1 MNRKKFVTN
10 QLVLLTAIAAL
21 FFSLTTNG
29 LAQDPIS
36 LEKALDI
43 AAKNSPDIRRSELNL
58 ERSQQSLNAQKASLK
73 SSFSLTLT
81 PFNYE
86 KTRQFNTFF
95 STWNT
100 EENKQ
105 SSGVF
110 TIAQPIKWTDG
121 TFAIY
126 NRFSWQDSY
135 SEYQDVRTKSFSNNL
150 YLNYQ
155 QPMFTYNRTKL
166 TLKELELDLE
176 NTALSY
182 AIQKLSLEK
191 DVTQA
196 FFTVYKNKMSLEIAI
211 DEFNN
216 REQSYTIIKNKVEA
230 GLAAKEELYQAE
242 LDMASSK
249 SNVQNSQVALDNSM
263 DAFKQMIG
271 LSLFDDITVTA
282 DVSHQAVEV
291 DLQQALGHG
300 LKHRMELRQRQID
313 IENSRFDLIQTSATN
328 EFKGNINLSY
338 GIIGTD
344 EEFEQMYEV
353 PTRNQ
358 QFSLS
363 FDIPLFDWGA
373 KKMRIKASEAVV
385 KSRQLSLEDQK
396 NTIIIGV
403 RQAYRDLKNLVNQIE
418 IARQNLRN
426 AQLTYD
432 INLERYKN
440 GDLTSMDLNLY
451 QNQLSEKKMGHVTA
465 LIDYKIALLNMKIQS
480 LWDFQRDKAVVPEL
494 SDE

>member
-1 MNRKKFVTN
+1 MNPKKYLAN
-10 QLVLLTAIAAL
+10 NAVLLWLVVAL
-21 FFSLTTNG
+21 IFSITT
-29 LAQDPIS
+29 LATSQEPIS

-43 AAKNSPDIRRSELNL
+43 ASKNSPDIRRSELNL

-73 SSFSLTLT
+73 SRFSLTLN
-81 PFNYE
+81 PFDYE

-100 EENKQ
+100 SENKQ

-110 TIAQPIKWTDG
+110 TIAQPITWTDG

-126 NRFSWQDSY
+126 NQFSWQDSY

-155 QPMFTYNRTKL
+155 QPIFTYNRTKL
-166 TLKELELDLE
+166 ALKELELDLE
-176 NTALSY
+176 NSALSY
-182 AIQKLSLEK
+182 AMQKLTLEK

-196 FFTVYKNKMSLEIAI
+196 FFTVYQNKMSLEITI
-211 DEFNN
+211 DEFHN
-216 REQSYTIIKNKVEA
+216 REQSYNIIKNKVEA
-230 GLAAKEELYQAE
+230 GLAAREELYQAE

-249 SNVQNSQVALDNSM
+249 SNVQNSQVALDNSL

-282 DVSHQAVEV
+282 DVSHQTVEV
-291 DLQQALGHG
+291 DLQKALDHG
-300 LKHRMELRQRQID
+300 LKNRMELRQRQID
-313 IENSRFDLIQTSATN
+313 IENSQFDLIKTSATN
-328 EFKGNINLSY
+328 EFKGNFNLSY

-344 EEFEQMYEV
+344 EQFEQMYDV
-353 PTRNQ
+353 PTRNE

-385 KSRQLSLEDQK
+385 KSRQLSFEDQK

-418 IARQNLRN
+418 TARQNLRN

-451 QNQLSEKKMGHVTA
+451 QNQLSEKKMGHVKA

-480 LWDFQRDKAVVPEL
+480 LWDFQRNQAVVPEL
-494 SDE
+494 SDK